1 MAMAP
6 ASNGDE
12 AEGEEEDDD
21 DDESIYPTLL
31 YNIDYSSHSFW
42 VSISLDRWTLQET
55 RLATA
60 QKSTSAYCSKV
71 SAHLP
76 S

>member
-42 VSISLDRWTLQET
+42 VSISLDRLDPSRNKTRNSAKKHLCVLLQG
-55 RLATA
+55 
-60 QKSTSAYCSKV
+60 
-71 SAHLP
+71 
-76 S
+76 